1 MLPVSEFTVT
11 AALCYNLLAFAA
23 PLYSKD
29 ASILEKGEYNLDKV
43 KKTEIIDQFK
53 LHDGDTGSVEV
64 QVAVLTERINQLT
77 GHMAANRH
85 DYHTQRGLL
94 KLVGQRRRL
103 LAYLSRQD
111 VKRYNSLISR
121 LGLRK

>member
-1 MLPVSEFTVT
+1 M
-11 AALCYNLLAFAA
+11 
-23 PLYSKD
+23 
-29 ASILEKGEYNLDKV
+29 DKE
-43 KKTEIIDQFK
+43 KKTDIISKYQVREK
-53 LHDGDTGSVEV
+53 DTGSTEV
-64 QVAVLTERINQLT
+64 QVALVTARIKQLT

-103 LAYLSRQD
+103 LNYLNKED
-111 VKRYNSLISR
+111 VGRYNKLIKS